1 MHNIEALSSEEEGD
15 RGGGVVA
22 QLLREAAARLS
33 ATSDTPRLDAELL
46 MAEALGVTRSELL
59 LRHMRNAV
67 PEGFALLLERRM
79 RDEPVAYILGRQEF
93 HGLEF
98 RVTPAVLI
106 PRADSETL
114 IEAALAACPQARRVL
129 DCGTGSG
136 ALLLTLLA
144 ELPGAVGIGTD
155 RSVEALAV
163 AQRNAEALGLTARA
177 DVREADWTV
186 PGWADGLGLAKVLEK
201 LKKYEALGPRF
212 QPTEQMRQLAAAGK
226 GFYS

>member
-129 DCGTGSG
+129 DFLGIPWDGNCLDFHRNERKVKTVS
-136 ALLLTLLA
+136 AAQVRRPVYRSSLSRWKRYEPHLD
-144 ELPGAVGIGTD
+144 ELRA
-155 RSVEALAV
+155 
-163 AQRNAEALGLTARA
+163 ALGDEL
-177 DVREADWTV
+177 
-186 PGWADGLGLAKVLEK
+186 GYWADA
-201 LKKYEALGPRF
+201 
-212 QPTEQMRQLAAAGK
+212 
-226 GFYS
+226 